1 MLILILAQKVVCGTI
16 SDNMTQNNMFRPFLA
31 VFFGQT
37 PLRYCVAMA
46 TPKVPGDQKLFER
59 ACVMLKIKVTKFQLH
74 THNGF
79 LAVLKIQLG
88 GGGGGGLLALKPS
101 P

>member
-1 MLILILAQKVVCGTI
+1 MRDDFGQYDTKQYVPPIFG
-16 SDNMTQNNMFRPFLA
+16 

-37 PLRYCVAMA
+37 PLSYSVAMA
-46 TPKVPGDQKLFER
+46 TPNVPGDKKLFER
-59 ACVMLKIKVTKFQLH
+59 ACFMLKIKVTKFQLH

-88 GGGGGGLLALKPS
+88 GGGGGGGGGGAYS
-101 P
+101 R